1 VPASHQQ
8 DGRISAPPPKPR
20 EATLPVE
27 LAEEPADVPRRVHI
41 LGTGS
46 IGRLVA
52 HSLRDLPNPPPVT
65 LIFHTSRHWR
75 NWQNSQKEITIRTE
89 GISVAR
95 GGFDA
100 ELEVVGFRKHGKL
113 VSKEEY
119 INDDPVLD
127 GMQPHENMEQRS
139 DEDREDLGVHVPKES
154 TNDEPIH
161 NLILSVKAGITV
173 PALLSVRHRL
183 GPNSAI
189 LFLQNGMGQIDEVN
203 EEVFPD
209 PETRPSYLS
218 GIISHGVHSHA
229 NMEATHAGFGTI
241 AIGVPPAKPYPRGQA
256 EISTS
261 SSAPDGTSPTSRY
274 LLRTICRSPTLAG
287 VPNSPTELLQSQ
299 LDKLAANAIINPL
312 TSLMDSRNGALTHNF
327 ALTRAMRLL
336 LGEISLVIRSL
347 PELSSLPNVA
357 TRFSPERLETLVVAI
372 ANRTSNNI
380 SSMLADTRAG
390 NLTEIKYINGYIV
403 RRGEEVGVTCYM
415 NYLVVQLVRGKQQLI
430 SLEKQDELPLA
441 DAAKARHQLEDT
453 DGRS

>member
-1 VPASHQQ
+1 
-8 DGRISAPPPKPR
+8 
-20 EATLPVE
+20 
-27 LAEEPADVPRRVHI
+27 
-41 LGTGS
+41 
-46 IGRLVA
+46 
-52 HSLRDLPNPPPVT
+52 
-65 LIFHTSRHWR
+65 
-75 NWQNSQKEITIRTE
+75 
-89 GISVAR
+89 
-95 GGFDA
+95 
-100 ELEVVGFRKHGKL
+100 
-113 VSKEEY
+113 
-119 INDDPVLD
+119 
-127 GMQPHENMEQRS
+127 
-139 DEDREDLGVHVPKES
+139 
-154 TNDEPIH
+154 
-161 NLILSVKAGITV
+161 
-173 PALLSVRHRL
+173 
-183 GPNSAI
+183 
-189 LFLQNGMGQIDEVN
+189 
-203 EEVFPD
+203 
-209 PETRPSYLS
+209 
-218 GIISHGVHSHA
+218 
-229 NMEATHAGFGTI
+229 
-241 AIGVPPAKPYPRGQA
+241 
-256 EISTS
+256 
-261 SSAPDGTSPTSRY
+261 
-274 LLRTICRSPTLAG
+274 LAG